1 MEATFQDQV
10 VFVTGAARGIG
21 QAIASAFLERG
32 AKVVMADLLEVKDA
46 VPEAQRGRVLPL
58 VGDLTDRENVTSFV
72 EKAVE
77 TFGRVDVLVNNAGVV
92 RLGPA
97 EALSQED
104 WDLTTQINL
113 TAPFMLTQEVG
124 KRMIAQRGG
133 KIVNI
138 ASQAAAIALDEHVA
152 YCASKAGLVAM
163 TKVWALEWAKHNI
176 NVNAVGPTVVLTE
189 LGKQAWA
196 GEKGDMMKEKI
207 PLGRFAL
214 PEEVAQ
220 TVLFLASDAAAMI
233 TGQMVLVDGGYTV
246 Q

>member
-1 MEATFQDQV
+1 M
-10 VFVTGAARGIG
+10 TGAARGIG

-32 AKVVMADLLEVKDA
+32 AKVVMADLLDEVKDA
-46 VPEAQRGRVLPL
+46 VPEAQRGRTLPL
-58 VGDLTDRENVTSFV
+58 VGDLTDRKNVTSFV
-72 EKAVE
+72 EKSVE
-77 TFGRVDVLVNNAGVV
+77 TFGRIDVLVNNAGVV

-97 EALSQED
+97 ETLSQED
-104 WDLTTQINL
+104 WDLTTQVNL

-124 KRMIAQRGG
+124 KRMIEQGRG

-138 ASQAAAIALDEHVA
+138 ASQAAEIALDGHVA

-196 GEKGDMMKEKI
+196 GEKGEVMKEKI

-233 TGQMVLVDGGYTV
+233 TGQMVLVDGGYTI

>member
-1 MEATFQDQV
+1 M

-21 QAIASAFLERG
+21 QAIASAFLARG
-32 AKVVMADLLEVKDA
+32 AKVVMADLLDEVKDA
-46 VPEAQRGRVLPL
+46 VPAAQRGRTLPL
-58 VGDLTDRENVTSFV
+58 VGDLTSRENVTSFV
-72 EKAVE
+72 EKSIE

-92 RLGPA
+92 RLGSA
-97 EALSQED
+97 ETLSQED
-104 WDLTTQINL
+104 WDLTTHVNL

-124 KRMIAQRGG
+124 KRMIEQGGG

-138 ASQAAAIALDEHVA
+138 ASQAAEIALDGHVA

-189 LGKQAWA
+189 LGRQAWA

-233 TGQMVLVDGGYTV
+233 TGQMVLVDGGYTI